1 MDIDV
6 NLQQLEV
13 PALLGKLKEL
23 IRTPYGQKHL
33 DEIELEKDSDTLEI
47 RLTEVTEMVGLM
59 EGGYGLPLSGS
70 EDIRPFLN
78 RLKPKE
84 SYLEPTEIIHIK
96 SYLHASAELSQ
107 FIKSSADKCPNLF
120 VFAEKIHF
128 HRQLVKE
135 IEATID
141 SRGEI
146 QENASPELRRIKKEI
161 HKLESEQKTVLLRVI
176 KKYSDFSQDDI
187 VTLRDGRMV
196 LGIQQQ
202 YLNRINGIVHGTS
215 GTGATIF
222 VEPME
227 TLRISNQIQS
237 LKLQERNEIIRI
249 LRFLSGLIREIKD
262 DIFFSLENFGR
273 LDFIHAKGK
282 LSQALKASRPS
293 LNKTNTLKL
302 INARHPLLLLKMDYQ
317 DVIPSTVEVG
327 EDYKTLIITGPNAG
341 GKTVALKMAGILC
354 VMAALGMHIP
364 ANAESS
370 IPILDHILVDIG
382 DRQNLEQDLS
392 TFSAHIIRLHEILEQ
407 ATKKSLVLI
416 DEIGTGT
423 DPREGSALAIAY
435 LQELTQRKALTI
447 ATTHHGELKAFAY
460 NTKNVENASME
471 FNLDNLLP
479 TYRLQLGIPGSSY
492 AFEIAK
498 RFGLSAKVLDKAVN
512 ILGTEK
518 NQLESLIISLND
530 RLQQAEKERR
540 EINIKLTESEGL
552 QKLYQNQVEKIEKE
566 KTDLRRDAAREAKNI
581 VDEANKTIEK
591 LIADI
596 RKSAAQKEQIK
607 EAHQT
612 LDQLRKNTRQ
622 ILKETEQTPETLE
635 EFNLGDI
642 IWIENLREEGEII
655 SEPDDDQKAWVLVRD
670 MRMNLSL
677 KESKKLHKKESTSII
692 SRKRSAPISETV
704 GAGVLPE
711 LDLRGM
717 DSYAA
722 VEATSLYIDQA
733 MENGWEE
740 IRIIHGKG
748 TGVLR
753 KEINKFLQKD
763 NRILSKRLGRWG
775 EGDTGVTI
783 VKLKD

>member
-1 MDIDV
+1 MEIDE
-6 NLQQLEV
+6 NLHQLEI
-13 PALLGKLKEL
+13 PALLRKLKDL
-23 IRTPYGQKHL
+23 IRTPYGQIEL
-33 DEIELEKDSDTLEI
+33 DKIELEKDYNTLQV
-47 RLTEVTEMVGLM
+47 RLSEVTEMVSLM
-59 EGGYGLPLSGS
+59 EGGYGVPISGS
-70 EDIRPFLN
+70 DDIRPYLN

-84 SYLEPTEIIHIK
+84 SFLEPAEIVHIK
-96 SYLHASAELSQ
+96 SYLNASAELSQ
-107 FIKSSADKCPNLF
+107 FIKSSADKCPNLIQY
-120 VFAEKIHF
+120 AEKIHF
-128 HRQLVKE
+128 HRPLVKE
-135 IEATID
+135 IEASID
-141 SRGEI
+141 PRGEI
-146 QENASPELRRIKKEI
+146 QENASPELRKIRKEI
-161 HKLESEQKTVLLRVI
+161 HKLENEQKTVLLRVI

-227 TLRISNQIQS
+227 TLRISNQVQS

-249 LRFLSGLIREIKD
+249 LKFLSGLIREIKED
-262 DIFFSLENFGR
+262 LFYGIENFGK
-273 LDFIHAKGK
+273 LDFIHAKAK
-282 LSQALKASRPS
+282 LAQALKASPPNVNR
-293 LNKTNTLKL
+293 KTSIKL
-302 INARHPLLLLKMDYQ
+302 VNARHPLLLLKLDYQ
-317 DVIPSTVEVG
+317 DVIPSTIMLG
-327 EDYKTLIITGPNAG
+327 DDYKTLIITGPNAG
-341 GKTVALKMAGILC
+341 GKTVALKMTGLLC
-354 VMAALGMHIP
+354 VMTALGMHIP
-364 ANAESS
+364 ANPESS
-370 IPILDHILVDIG
+370 IPILDNILVDIG

-392 TFSAHIIRLHEILEQ
+392 TFSAHIIRLREILDQ
-407 ATKKSLVLI
+407 ATVKSLVLI

-435 LQELTQRKALTI
+435 LQKLTDRNALTI

-460 NTKNVENASME
+460 NTENVENASME
-471 FNLDNLLP
+471 FNLETLLP

-498 RFGLSAKVLDKAVN
+498 RFGLSTKVLEEAIK

-530 RLQQAEKERR
+530 QLQQAEKERR

-552 QKLYQNQVEKIEKE
+552 RKLYQTEVEKIEKE
-566 KTDLRRDAAREAKNI
+566 KTELRRNAAQEAKRI
-581 VDEANKTIEK
+581 VDEANKTIEN

-607 EAHQT
+607 IAHQT
-612 LDQLRKNTRQ
+612 LNQLRENTGQ
-622 ILKETEQTPETLE
+622 ILQETEQPSEIQE
-635 EFNLGDI
+635 DFRLGDI

-655 SEPDDDQKAWVLVRD
+655 SEPDEQQKAWVLVRD

-677 KESKKLHKKESTSII
+677 KDCKKLHKKESSSFM
-692 SRKRSAPISETV
+692 SRRNSAQLSETLEI
-704 GAGVLPE
+704 GVLPE
-711 LDLRGM
+711 LDVRGM

-722 VEATSLYIDQA
+722 IEATNLYIDQA
-733 MENGWEE
+733 LENGWEE

-748 TGVLR
+748 TGILR

-763 NRILSKRLGRWG
+763 NRILNKRLGKWG
-775 EGDTGVTI
+775 EGDTGVTV